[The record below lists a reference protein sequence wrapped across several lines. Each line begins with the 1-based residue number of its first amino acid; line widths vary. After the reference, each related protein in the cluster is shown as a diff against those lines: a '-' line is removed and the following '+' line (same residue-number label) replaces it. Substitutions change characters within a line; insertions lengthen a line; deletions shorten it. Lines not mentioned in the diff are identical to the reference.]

1 MNSPTEEDYTDAL
14 ENVGTLR
21 KRTRTP
27 LLTSV
32 PKPANVTK
40 VEQPPTFL
48 STTFGDFRALL
59 REQLPTVQFDKIF
72 VDRDYEAE
80 CTINGI
86 YGGLESLKQY
96 ETERFKFFVEDGRLI
111 IRYIG
116 EPPKK
121 KGLVTTNMM
130 FTILWILAFCLTS
143 YFIYINQEKYMNFL
157 K

>member
-1 MNSPTEEDYTDAL
+1 MNSPTEEDCTDAL

-27 LLTSV
+27 ILTSV
-32 PKPANVTK
+32 PKLANVTK
-40 VEQPPTFL
+40 VDHSPSFL

-86 YGGLESLKQY
+86 SGGLESLKQY
-96 ETERFKFFVEDGRLI
+96 ENERFKFFVEDGRLI

-116 EPPKK
+116 EPPRK
-121 KGLVTTNMM
+121 KGLCAINMI
-130 FTILWILAFCLTS
+130 FTIVWIMAFCLTS
-143 YFIYINQEKYMNFL
+143 YFIYLNQEKYMNFL